1 MSRAYQIRVSE
12 TVVKTVHIEDGLSFR
27 LEILDVLGKE
37 RMAALLTEELRGQG
51 YEEGEDGKLVK
62 KVGDVEVAV
71 DPSSGTVE
79 VRLDATE
86 TIEKAGSKRGMVYD
100 PEKGREVMANALK
113 SRLSRE
119 VDEDAEAIRAELTA
133 ELEKRL
139 PGVRAELD
147 RVANK
152 VTAAALKE
160 KARQMGEIEELSED
174 ETTGELTIRVRV

>member
-12 TVVKTVHIEDGLSFR
+12 TIVKTVHIEDGLSFR
-27 LEILDVLGKE
+27 LEILDVLDKE
-37 RMAALLTEELRGQG
+37 RMQALLTDELKEQG

-71 DPSSGTVE
+71 DTETGTVE

-86 TIEKAGSKRGMVYD
+86 TIEKAGTKRGMVYD
-100 PEKGREVMANALK
+100 PEKGRAAMSDSLR

-119 VDEDAEAIRAELTA
+119 VAEDAEAIRAELTA

-139 PGVRAELD
+139 PAVRAELD

-152 VTAAALKE
+152 VTSSALKE